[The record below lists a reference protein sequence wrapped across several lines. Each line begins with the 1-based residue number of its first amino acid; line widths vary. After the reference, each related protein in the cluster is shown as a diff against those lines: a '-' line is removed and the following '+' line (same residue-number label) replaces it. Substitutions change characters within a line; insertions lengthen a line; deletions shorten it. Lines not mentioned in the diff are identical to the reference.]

1 MAGIVPVLSL
11 FCMLSLFSCN
21 AGPVT
26 QKISDSG
33 YNLNK
38 PDQRIILPDTLREIS
53 GLTMLDDENFACIQD
68 ENGIIFIGNLNTGN
82 IERQFVFGPDGDYEG
97 ITKAGNDLYVLR
109 SDGTLFGISDYNSG
123 DFVLNTWPTG
133 IPANNNE
140 GLCYDAANNR
150 LLIACKG
157 KSGKGAEFKDIRQ
170 IYAFSLETKTLSEEA
185 VYNFNIKDI
194 IKSAEK
200 KEIKLPENKEKKKKG
215 KHSGTS
221 IKFRPSAIGIHPVTK
236 ELYLLSASDHLLF
249 VFGRNG
255 KIKSI
260 NQLDHKLFNKAE
272 GITFLENGDMLITNE
287 AQDKKAS
294 LLRFEYNAM

>member
-1 MAGIVPVLSL
+1 MSGIISVLSL
-11 FCMLSLFSCN
+11 FCVLSLFSCN
-21 AGPVT
+21 DSPVT

-33 YNLNK
+33 YNLSK

-53 GLTMLDDENFACIQD
+53 GLTMLDNENFACIQD

-82 IERQFVFGPDGDYEG
+82 IEKQFVFGPDGDYEG
-97 ITKAGNDLYVLR
+97 IAKAGNDLYILR

-123 DFVLNTWPTG
+123 NIVLNTWPTG

-185 VYNFNIKDI
+185 IYNFNIKEI
-194 IKSAEK
+194 IKYAEK
-200 KEIKLPENKEKKKKG
+200 KGIKLAENKKKKG
-215 KHSGTS
+215 KHSGAS
-221 IKFRPSAIGIHPVTK
+221 VKFRPSAIGIHPVTK
-236 ELYLLSASDHLLF
+236 KLYLLSATDHMLF

-255 KIKSI
+255 KIESI
-260 NQLDHKLFNKAE
+260 EQLDHKLFNKAE
-272 GITFLENGDMLITNE
+272 GISFLENGDMLITNE
-287 AQDKKAS
+287 AQNKKAS